1 MAMRLEPGLSLA
13 AVAAIA
19 QARILRGNPGQDV
32 RGLASLAS
40 AGRDELAFLSDSRYL
55 AQARRSAAGAII
67 ARQSDAAALPDGC
80 AVLAS
85 DDPYRAFAR
94 LAREIEPTLRPA
106 YAVGCDPT
114 AVVAPDASIGRD
126 AGIGPHVTI
135 GAGARIGEGA
145 RIGPGS
151 VIGAGA
157 SIGAGSVLHAR
168 VTVYHGCTIGER
180 CILHS
185 GAVIGADGFG
195 FTPAEGRW
203 EKIPQLGSVRIG
215 NDVEIGANTTIDRG
229 ALDDTVIGDG
239 CKLDNQIQIGH
250 NVTIGEHSALAGC
263 VGVAGSASIGR
274 RCRIGGGA
282 GILGHLEICDDV
294 TISAM
299 SLVTR
304 TIRKPGF
311 YTGVFPLMDNDDWER
326 AAVALRRLPELRT
339 RVRRL
344 ERTDDEDNAR

>member
-1 MAMRLEPGLSLA
+1 MELKPGLSLA
-13 AVAAIA
+13 AAAGIA
-19 QARILRGNPGQDV
+19 RARILRGDPDRLL
-32 RGLASLAS
+32 RGLATLAS
-40 AGRDELAFLSDSRYL
+40 AGPADLSFLSDSRYA
-55 AQARRSAAGAII
+55 AQARDSAAGAII
-67 ARQSDAAALPDGC
+67 ARESEADALPAGC

-85 DDPYRAFAR
+85 DDPYRAFAM
-94 LAREIEPTLRPA
+94 LAREVEAMLRPA
-106 YAVGCDPT
+106 SAPGREPS
-114 AVVAPDASIGRD
+114 AVVAPDARIGSGVSIG
-126 AGIGPHVTI
+126 AQ
-135 GAGARIGEGA
+135 A
-145 RIGPGS
+145 

-157 SIGAGSVLHAR
+157 SIGQGASIGPGSVVGAGVSIGAGTVLHAR
-168 VTVYHGCTIGER
+168 VTVYDACTIGER

-195 FTPAEGRW
+195 FAPVEGRW
-203 EKIPQLGSVRIG
+203 EKIPQLGAVRIG

-250 NVTIGEHSALAGC
+250 NVRIGEHSALAGC
-263 VGVAGSASIGR
+263 VGVAGSAVIGR

-294 TISAM
+294 TVSAM

-304 TIRKPGF
+304 TIRQPGF

-326 AAVALRRLPELRT
+326 AAAVLRRLPELRT

-344 ERTDDEDNAR
+344 ERTDEDTTR